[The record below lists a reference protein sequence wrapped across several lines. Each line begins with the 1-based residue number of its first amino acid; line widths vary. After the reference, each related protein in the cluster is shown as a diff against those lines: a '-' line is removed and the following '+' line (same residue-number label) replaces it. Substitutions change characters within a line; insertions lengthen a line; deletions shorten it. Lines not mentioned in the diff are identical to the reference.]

1 MIPVDF
7 TRGQEVYPQ
16 IAEELKELDIG
27 VLGEFFSNIFILLY
41 KRSVQKKC
49 TRRGAI

>member
-1 MIPVDF
+1 MYGREVMVIPVDF

-27 VLGEFFSNIFILLY
+27 VLGELLVCVCD
-41 KRSVQKKC
+41 SS
-49 TRRGAI
+49 